1 MDYRTLAN
9 AAAPGQSPLG
19 SGIVDPIGYNRW
31 LNLSNI
37 QQQALQ
43 KAMPLADMD
52 AQRQEQAIKEY
63 MAGASGR
70 MNQTTLANM
79 TAEAGVEGFPR
90 AQARKKLD
98 EELADAKRS
107 AEMAD
112 FTKDIGQFGDA
123 YINTQTPEE
132 QEKIRKAVAGQK
144 LRNGYVMGTDPA
156 KDDLFLYGAGKSRAS
171 APSVQVKRDV
181 EDKKI
186 AGRMEYLKRKGATDA
201 DLVRLRAQM
210 QRDVAEAK
218 ANMASKKPLTESQ
231 QEALDLLEAYPDV
244 EDRLMYRFLKKKA
257 GAGEQKLETGAETAE
272 QFGIPTAKP
281 EKIVPPPVTKKSS
294 TKTIEPKLGNI
305 WQSEKGKGEILG
317 ILRDEKGNIK
327 KLNVKGI
334 GEVEYK

>member
-52 AQRQEQAIKEY
+52 AQRQQQAMTEY
-63 MAGASGR
+63 MAGAPGR

-123 YINTQTPEE
+123 YINAQTPEE
-132 QEKIRKAVAGQK
+132 QEKIRKSVAGQK

-156 KDDLFLYGAGKSRAS
+156 KDDLFLYGAGKSRAH
-171 APSVQVKRDV
+171 APTVQVKRDI
-181 EDKKI
+181 EDKKV

-210 QRDVAEAK
+210 QRDVAQAK

-281 EKIVPPPVTKKSS
+281 EKIVPPPVTKKSPVN
-294 TKTIEPKLGNI
+294 TKSESKYKKDAIYEDANGNRAKWNGTSWEP
-305 WQSEKGKGEILG
+305 
-317 ILRDEKGNIK
+317 
-327 KLNVKGI
+327 VK
-334 GEVEYK
+334 

>member
-52 AQRQEQAIKEY
+52 AQRQEQAMKEY
-63 MAGASGR
+63 MAGAPGR

-123 YINTQTPEE
+123 YINAQTPEE
-132 QEKIRKAVAGQK
+132 QEKIRKSVAGQK

-171 APSVQVKRDV
+171 APAVQVKRDV
-181 EDKKI
+181 EDKKV
-186 AGRMEYLKRKGATDA
+186 AGRMEYLKRKGASDA

-257 GAGEQKLETGAETAE
+257 GAGEQKLETSAETAE

-281 EKIVPPPVTKKSS
+281 EKIVPPPVTKKSPVN
-294 TKTIEPKLGNI
+294 TKSESKYKKDAIYEDANGNRAKWNGTSWEP
-305 WQSEKGKGEILG
+305 
-317 ILRDEKGNIK
+317 
-327 KLNVKGI
+327 VK
-334 GEVEYK
+334 

>member
-1 MDYRTLAN
+1 MDYRTLAD
-9 AAAPGQSPLG
+9 AANPGQFNLG
-19 SGIVDPIGYNRW
+19 SGLIDPLGRRRW
-31 LNLSNI
+31 RNLSNI
-37 QQQALQ
+37 QEQALQ

-52 AQRQEQAIKEY
+52 AQRQQQAMTEY
-63 MAGASGR
+63 MAGAPGR

-123 YINTQTPEE
+123 YINAQTPEE
-132 QEKIRKAVAGQK
+132 QEKIRKSVAGQK

-171 APSVQVKRDV
+171 APAVQVKRDV
-181 EDKKI
+181 EDKKV
-186 AGRMEYLKRKGATDA
+186 AGRMEYLKRKGVTDA
-201 DLVRLRAQM
+201 DLVKLRAQM
-210 QRDVAEAK
+210 QRDIAEGKARLAK
-218 ANMASKKPLTESQ
+218 NQLPTESQ

-294 TKTIEPKLGNI
+294 TKTQEPKLGNI